1 MTRVHDF
8 VVDLAKGGK
17 SFGEIKKLVDDVYG
31 DKALKKTQIYEILK
45 RVKMGKNTEDRRG
58 FNKQKTKMTA
68 GLIASV
74 AAAVAEDRRV
84 SIQDLARA
92 HGTSYGT
99 ISRILHSQLGLVKK
113 SARWVPKLLSKE
125 QKEERV
131 RTSKEFVKLIQTK
144 GRSVLD
150 RIITMDESSVSMHT
164 PETKQQSKQ
173 WLKKGTPGPVKAR
186 VHASRTKT
194 MVLAFFDSQGMVYT
208 NYVPRGSTVNAK
220 YIIRALGTFLK
231 NLKKKRPETA
241 KGEWF
246 LHWDNA
252 PVHTANVVKEFLAKK
267 NIKLLSH
274 PPYSPDLAPADYFLF
289 PKLKKELAGN
299 TMTQEEF
306 KKEWEGVLR
315 GVSKDEFAKAFVR
328 WFERCEKCIRIDGD
342 YVEKS

>member
-1 MTRVHDF
+1 MHDF

-45 RVKMGKNTEDRRG
+45 RVKMGKNKEDQRG

-74 AAAVAEDRRV
+74 AAAVAAAVAEDRRV

-92 HGTSYGT
+92 HGMSYGT

-125 QKEERV
+125 QKEGRV
-131 RTSKEFVKLIQTK
+131 RTSKEFVKLVQTK
-144 GRSVLD
+144 GQSVLD
-150 RIITMDESSVSMHT
+150 RIITMDKSSVSMHT

-194 MVLAFFDSQGMVYT
+194 MVLAFFDSQGMGYT
-208 NYVPRGSTVNAK
+208 NYIPRGSTVNTK

-231 NLKKKRPETA
+231 NLK
-241 KGEWF
+241 
-246 LHWDNA
+246 
-252 PVHTANVVKEFLAKK
+252 
-267 NIKLLSH
+267 
-274 PPYSPDLAPADYFLF
+274 
-289 PKLKKELAGN
+289 
-299 TMTQEEF
+299 
-306 KKEWEGVLR
+306 
-315 GVSKDEFAKAFVR
+315 
-328 WFERCEKCIRIDGD
+328 
-342 YVEKS
+342 